1 MVGLLMMVQS
11 NAQGILDTLAPQNV
25 DTVLVTQAK
34 PLIKGYTKRSYVKD
48 SLQLSI
54 LHDSLEKKWTFDDT
68 LPPKRPEQIS
78 FPKWKNSEIGQ
89 NNYKPILLT
98 ILFFLITG
106 LYVLKSAIYKGK
118 TKMEYRA
125 VLLNIYYREWIQEQQ
140 DTLTFYVVFSKT
152 ISLLLVGLFFSY
164 LAFRLDVQVFELQ
177 WVTSMAIFLIPFILV
192 CIKYI
197 GAAALSYLFAD
208 TEMFRHH
215 FSYNQI
221 IDNFFFVPLYLS
233 FLLAYFMIGVWDVKI
248 FVVLGLAILLISR
261 LVSTLFFIFHTL
273 FNRQYKKL
281 YVIFYL
287 CSLEIMPTVILIRW
301 IAKYYT

>member
-98 ILFFLITG
+98 IL
-106 LYVLKSAIYKGK
+106 
-118 TKMEYRA
+118 
-125 VLLNIYYREWIQEQQ
+125 
-140 DTLTFYVVFSKT
+140 
-152 ISLLLVGLFFSY
+152 
-164 LAFRLDVQVFELQ
+164 
-177 WVTSMAIFLIPFILV
+177 IFLNYRIIRA
-192 CIKYI
+192 KI
-197 GAAALSYLFAD
+197 GYL
-208 TEMFRHH
+208 
-215 FSYNQI
+215 
-221 IDNFFFVPLYLS
+221 
-233 FLLAYFMIGVWDVKI
+233 
-248 FVVLGLAILLISR
+248 
-261 LVSTLFFIFHTL
+261 
-273 FNRQYKKL
+273 
-281 YVIFYL
+281 
-287 CSLEIMPTVILIRW
+287 
-301 IAKYYT
+301 